1 MPQANRK
8 ASASSIPNSVVTG
21 VDGSTAPT
29 ARLTGELHLLY
40 VAASLNLLTGSMASI
55 VFGPASLPDIG
66 GSGSMA
72 TRLMKKYWA
81 ASILAFVWLGLSGTA
96 GAQAQSKSAGV
107 KIKLGTP
114 SASLSYLPIHV
125 ALQKGFFARRG
136 LDIEVIQ
143 MAAGLV
149 APALLNR
156 AIDYTTIPSG
166 PATAGA
172 RGAPLKV
179 ICFTSVKLQHV
190 LMSRPEISAVSDLAG
205 KRIGAGSFG
214 TLPAYEVRVL
224 IDKYNLGANT
234 VIVPLNSTNDRM
246 IATQRGNIDA
256 TVVPVPSD
264 LKAEEMGLKRLLQM
278 GSILQIPQAGFAT
291 HEEKIKTARQEIIEL
306 LKATIEGIE
315 YTQTQR
321 EGTIDIVAKWMKLNP
336 AQAVKAYDSV
346 RDTFSKI
353 GVPTEEQAK
362 AYIAMLGSTASLK
375 GDVPA
380 ASIFDFSLAE
390 AAARELAQK
399 K

>member
-1 MPQANRK
+1 
-8 ASASSIPNSVVTG
+8 
-21 VDGSTAPT
+21 
-29 ARLTGELHLLY
+29 
-40 VAASLNLLTGSMASI
+40 
-55 VFGPASLPDIG
+55 
-66 GSGSMA
+66 MA
-72 TRLMKKYWA
+72 TRLLFKTVKCCTA
-81 ASILAFVWLGLSGTA
+81 ILVFLWLGMLVTT
-96 GAQAQSKSAGV
+96 GAQAQSKSSGT
-107 KIKLGTP
+107 KIRLGTP
-114 SASLSYLPIHV
+114 SASLSYLPIQV
-125 ALQKGFFARRG
+125 ALQKGFFAKRG

-143 MAAGLV
+143 MAAGLI

-166 PATAGA
+166 PATAAA

-190 LMSRPEISAVSDLAG
+190 LVSRPEIAAVSELAG

-224 IDKYNLGANT
+224 IEKYNLGANT
-234 VIVPLNSTNDRM
+234 IIVPLNSTNDRM

-291 HEEKIKTARQEIIEL
+291 SEEKIKTARHEIVEL
-306 LKATIEGIE
+306 LKATIEGID
-315 YTQTQR
+315 YTWTQR
-321 EGTIDIVAKWMKLNP
+321 EGTVDIIAKWMKLNP
-336 AQAVKAYDSV
+336 GQAAKAYDSV

-353 GVPTEEQAK
+353 GIPTEEQSK
-362 AYIAMLGSTASLK
+362 AYIAMLSSTASLK
-375 GDVPA
+375 GDVA
-380 ASIFDFSLAE
+380 LASIFDFSLAAE
-390 AAARELAQK
+390 AAKELAQK